1 MCSSKREAAI
11 TSSPPT
17 EFVMRD
23 HSKTPRYPHQGSA
36 DALLWRR
43 PAACS
48 RCDWVKPEEG
58 ALSSADNGHQLALW
72 QRDCKVKRRRR
83 RNKKKKNMRTQSE
96 RQSKGFWECERNRW
110 KKRDELKGFFC
121 CFFCTR
127 SSWPLLLNSCEL
139 QLGRGYYL
147 PYVPCPDLNAFFS
160 LVCVGGH

>member
-1 MCSSKREAAI
+1 MRQLLLR
-11 TSSPPT
+11 PHPQ
-17 EFVMRD
+17 FVMRD

-36 DALLWRR
+36 NALLWRR

-121 CFFCTR
+121 CFFALAPPGLC
-127 SSWPLLLNSCEL
+127 SLIAVSYSWAAAITSHTSPALT
-139 QLGRGYYL
+139 
-147 PYVPCPDLNAFFS
+147 
-160 LVCVGGH
+160 